1 MQHPPQIPGFT
12 FVDLVGEGGFADV
25 FRYQQELPTR
35 QVAIKVLRSSGD
47 AASIELFRA
56 EANVMAQLSN
66 HPSIV
71 PIYQAGV
78 SSDGRA
84 FLVMEYCPPP
94 HVAQRYR
101 TRPLAVAEVLDI
113 GVKIAS
119 AVETAHRA
127 GILHRDIKP
136 HNILTSTFGVPLLT
150 DFGIASVVGETG
162 AGAQG
167 LSIPWSPPEALSAD
181 SHDVRSDVYS
191 LAATLYSLL
200 IGHPPFERR
209 DAPNDNASLMTRIER
224 GQLTPLRR
232 PDVPASLVDVLRR
245 AMSVEV
251 DRRPVS
257 AMVLGRQLQDV
268 QIELRQSPTR
278 LEVMDASPS
287 ALVEEHP
294 NDARTLVRPVSVI
307 IPAAVHERPGPLQPG
322 RDEDT
327 RHPDHPGAP
336 GSSGSTGASGH
347 VGHSGPRYP
356 SGRSATGG
364 SAPRH
369 PGPQRATQRRL
380 GVPARIGIGVAGAV
394 LAGAVGYALLA
405 GSPDDARGDAGTL
418 RGEDPPDPEALADAP
433 PAPVVTASGKG
444 ARWTFAWAP
453 ADPQPNDEFKVLLSG
468 NGVQPTPP
476 EYTEATSKTV
486 TVAPGATVC
495 VRVAVSRK
503 GGEPSA
509 LSEQTCVVGR

>member
-1 MQHPPQIPGFT
+1 MNQQTNQQMSQNAPQIPGFR
-12 FVDLVGEGGFADV
+12 FIDHIGEGGFADV
-25 FRYQQELPTR
+25 FRYEQELPTR
-35 QVAIKVLRSSGD
+35 QVAIKVLRNSSD
-47 AASIELFRA
+47 TAALELFRA

-84 FLVMEYCPPP
+84 FLVMEFCPPP

-101 TRPLAVAEVLDI
+101 AQPLAVGEVLDI

-150 DFGIASVVGETG
+150 DFGIASVVGE
-162 AGAQG
+162 AGAAGQG
-167 LSIPWSPPEALSAD
+167 LSIPWSPPEALTAD

-200 IGHPPFERR
+200 IGHPPVERR
-209 DAPNDNASLMTRIER
+209 DAPNDNASLMHRIER

-232 PDVPASLVDVLRR
+232 PDVPASLLDVLRR

-251 DRRPVS
+251 GKRPVS

-287 ALVEEHP
+287 ALSEEHP

-307 IPAAVHERPGPLQPG
+307 IPAAVSARPHQVAPEVDD
-322 RDEDT
+322 RT
-327 RHPDHPGAP
+327 RVPGAAP
-336 GSSGSTGASGH
+336 
-347 VGHSGPRYP
+347 V
-356 SGRSATGG
+356 ATGG
-364 SAPRH
+364 GTEGATPPRRTDDGG
-369 PGPQRATQRRL
+369 PGRGGRIAV
-380 GVPARIGIGVAGAV
+380 GVVAALVAAGIGF
-394 LAGAVGYALLA
+394 ALLSG
-405 GSPDDARGDAGTL
+405 GSDD
-418 RGEDPPDPEALADAP
+418 EDPRQGPIHGEGPADPHKAIDVPEAP
-433 PAPVVTASGKG
+433 MVTVSHRGN
-444 ARWTFAWAP
+444 RWTFSWAQEK
-453 ADPQPNDEFKVLLSG
+453 AREGDEFKVVMTGDGYEDAEPDWTRDSSR
-468 NGVQPTPP
+468 TI
-476 EYTEATSKTV
+476 TV
-486 TVAPGATVC
+486 PRDATVC
-495 VRVAVSRK
+495 VQVSVSRP
-503 GGEPSA
+503 GSQVSEASA
-509 LSEQTCVVGR
+509 PKCGVGQ

>member
-1 MQHPPQIPGFT
+1 MRAPQIPGFS
-12 FVDLVGEGGFADV
+12 FIDVVGEGGFADV

-35 QVAIKVLRSSGD
+35 QVAIKVLRSGGD
-47 AASIELFRA
+47 AAALELFRA

-84 FLVMEYCPPP
+84 FLVMEFCPPP

-101 TRPLAVAEVLDI
+101 ARPLPVAEVLDI

-150 DFGIASVVGETG
+150 DFGIASVVGQ
-162 AGAQG
+162 AGASGQG
-167 LSIPWSPPEALSAD
+167 LSIPWSPPETLTAD

-200 IGHPPFERR
+200 IGHPPFERP
-209 DAPNDNASLMTRIER
+209 DAPSDNASQMWRIER
-224 GQLTPLRR
+224 GQITPLRR

-245 AMSVEV
+245 AMSVELEK
-251 DRRPVS
+251 RPVS
-257 AMVLGRQLQDV
+257 AMALGRRLQDV

-287 ALVEEHP
+287 ALAEEQP

-307 IPAAVHERPGPLQPG
+307 IPAVVNERPGPHQPAPSG
-322 RDEDT
+322 
-327 RHPDHPGAP
+327 PPPP
-336 GSSGSTGASGH
+336 GSPPGTTAGDSLRRPPSRREPASLGPVGKLAVGAVAALVAG
-347 VGHSGPRYP
+347 
-356 SGRSATGG
+356 
-364 SAPRH
+364 
-369 PGPQRATQRRL
+369 
-380 GVPARIGIGVAGAV
+380 GIGF
-394 LAGAVGYALLA
+394 ALLA
-405 GSPDDARGDAGTL
+405 GGPGEEDPEDGPL
-418 RGEDPPDPEALADAP
+418 RGEDPADPVDAIDIP
-433 PAPVVTASGKG
+433 SAPVVTTSGQG
-444 ARWTFAWAP
+444 TRWTFTWSEEDAP
-453 ADPQPNDEFKVLLSG
+453 EGDEFKVLLTG
-468 NGVQPTPP
+468 DGIKPGPP
-476 EYTEATSKTV
+476 KYIDAGSVTV
-486 TVAPGATVC
+486 TVRRGATVC
-495 VRVAVSRK
+495 AQVSVLRE
-503 GGEPSA
+503 GSPPSA
-509 LSEQTCVVGR
+509 PSQQVCAVGR

>member
-1 MQHPPQIPGFT
+1 MRAPQIPGFS
-12 FVDLVGEGGFADV
+12 FIDVVGEGGFADV

-35 QVAIKVLRSSGD
+35 QVAIKVLRSGGD
-47 AASIELFRA
+47 AAALELFRA

-84 FLVMEYCPPP
+84 FLVMEFCPPP

-101 TRPLAVAEVLDI
+101 ARPLPVAEVLDI

-150 DFGIASVVGETG
+150 DFGIASVVGQ
-162 AGAQG
+162 AGASGQG
-167 LSIPWSPPEALSAD
+167 LSIPWSPPETLTAD

-200 IGHPPFERR
+200 IGHPPFERP
-209 DAPNDNASLMTRIER
+209 DAPSDNASQMWRIER
-224 GQLTPLRR
+224 GQITPLRR

-245 AMSVEV
+245 AMSVELEK
-251 DRRPVS
+251 RPVS
-257 AMVLGRQLQDV
+257 AMALGRRLQDV

-287 ALVEEHP
+287 ALAEEQP

-307 IPAAVHERPGPLQPG
+307 IPAVVNDRPGPYQPAAAG
-322 RDEDT
+322 
-327 RHPDHPGAP
+327 PPPP
-336 GSSGSTGASGH
+336 GSPPG
-347 VGHSGPRYP
+347 
-356 SGRSATGG
+356 ATGG
-364 SAPRH
+364 DSL
-369 PGPQRATQRRL
+369 RRPPSRREPASL
-380 GVPARIGIGVAGAV
+380 GLVGRIAVGAVAALVAGGIGF
-394 LAGAVGYALLA
+394 ALLA
-405 GSPDDARGDAGTL
+405 GSPGEDGPEDGPL
-418 RGEDPPDPEALADAP
+418 RGEDPADAVDAIDIP
-433 PAPVVTASGKG
+433 SAPVVTKSGRG
-444 ARWTFAWAP
+444 SRWTFTWSKEESSEEV
-453 ADPQPNDEFKVLLSG
+453 EFKVVLTG
-468 NGVQPTPP
+468 DGADPGPP
-476 EYTEATSKTV
+476 KYTGEGSLTV
-486 TVAPGATVC
+486 TVARDRTVC
-495 VRVAVSRK
+495 VQVSVLRD
-503 GGEPSA
+503 GTPPSA
-509 LSEQTCVVGR
+509 PSQQVCAVGR

>member
-1 MQHPPQIPGFT
+1 MRAPQIPGFS
-12 FVDLVGEGGFADV
+12 FVDVVGEGGFADV

-35 QVAIKVLRSSGD
+35 QVAIKVLRSGGD
-47 AASIELFRA
+47 AAALELFRA

-84 FLVMEYCPPP
+84 FLVMEFCPPP

-101 TRPLAVAEVLDI
+101 ARPLPVAEVLDI

-150 DFGIASVVGETG
+150 DFGIASVVGQAAASG
-162 AGAQG
+162 QG
-167 LSIPWSPPEALSAD
+167 LSIPWSPPETLTAD

-200 IGHPPFERR
+200 IGHPPFERP
-209 DAPNDNASLMTRIER
+209 DAPSDNASQMWRIER
-224 GQLTPLRR
+224 GQITPLRR

-245 AMSVEV
+245 AMSVELEK
-251 DRRPVS
+251 RPVS
-257 AMVLGRQLQDV
+257 AMALGRRLQDV

-287 ALVEEHP
+287 ALAEEQP

-307 IPAAVHERPGPLQPG
+307 IPAVVNDRPGPHQPA
-322 RDEDT
+322 
-327 RHPDHPGAP
+327 AP
-336 GSSGSTGASGH
+336 GPPPPGSPPGT
-347 VGHSGPRYP
+347 
-356 SGRSATGG
+356 TGG
-364 SAPRH
+364 DSL
-369 PGPQRATQRRL
+369 RRPPSRRE
-380 GVPARIGIGVAGAV
+380 PASLGVAGRIAV
-394 LAGAVGYALLA
+394 GLVAALVAGGIGFAFLAGGP
-405 GSPDDARGDAGTL
+405 GDDGPESGPL
-418 RGEDPPDPEALADAP
+418 RGEDPADPLDPLDIPD
-433 PAPVVTASGKG
+433 APVVTTSGKG
-444 ARWTFAWAP
+444 TRWTFTWSKVEPQEGDEYKVVLTGDGADQDAP
-453 ADPQPNDEFKVLLSG
+453 DYVRSR
-468 NGVQPTPP
+468 
-476 EYTEATSKTV
+476 SMTV
-486 TVAPGATVC
+486 TVARDRTVC
-495 VRVAVSRK
+495 AQVSLLRE
-503 GGEPSA
+503 GSPPSA
-509 LSEQTCVVGR
+509 PSQQVCAVGR

>member
-1 MQHPPQIPGFT
+1 MQQPPQIPGFH

-35 QVAIKVLRSSGD
+35 QVAIKVLRSGND

-101 TRPLAVAEVLDI
+101 AQPLAVAEVLDI

-167 LSIPWSPPEALSAD
+167 LSIPWSPPESLAAD

-209 DAPNDNASLMTRIER
+209 DAANDNASLMTRIER

-245 AMSVEV
+245 AMSVEIE
-251 DRRPVS
+251 RRPVS

-287 ALVEEHP
+287 ALGEEHP

-307 IPAAVHERPGPLQPG
+307 IPAAVHERLGPLQPG
-322 RDEDT
+322 ADEDT
-327 RHPDHPGAP
+327 RNP
-336 GSSGSTGASGH
+336 
-347 VGHSGPRYP
+347 GHSGHSGHSAHSARRGTTG
-356 SGRSATGG
+356 GRSARRT
-364 SAPRH
+364 
-369 PGPQRATQRRL
+369 GPQRSEARRL
-380 GVPARIGIGVAGAV
+380 GVSARIGIGVVVAA
-394 LAGAVGYALLA
+394 LLGAVGYALLA
-405 GSPDDARGDAGTL
+405 GSADDDKGKDGTL
-418 RGEDPPDPEALADAP
+418 RGEDPPDPVELLDRP
-433 PAPVVTASGKG
+433 DPPVVTKAGKG
-444 ARWTFAWAP
+444 VRWTFTWAP
-453 ADPQPNDEFKVLLSG
+453 ADPRKGDEFKVLLSG
-468 NGVQPTPP
+468 DGVEPTPP
-476 EYTEATSKTV
+476 EYTDATSKTL
-486 TVAPGATVC
+486 TVKRNATVC
-495 VRVAVSRK
+495 VQVALSRE
-503 GGEPSA
+503 GGQTSA
-509 LSEQTCVVGR
+509 LSKVECVTGR

>member
-1 MQHPPQIPGFT
+1 MQQPPQIPGFT

-35 QVAIKVLRSSGD
+35 QVAIKVLRSGND

-101 TRPLAVAEVLDI
+101 AQPLAVAEVLDI

-150 DFGIASVVGETG
+150 DFGIASVVGEAG

-167 LSIPWSPPEALSAD
+167 LSIPWSPPESLAAD

-209 DAPNDNASLMTRIER
+209 DASNDNASLMTRIER

-251 DRRPVS
+251 ERRPVS

-287 ALVEEHP
+287 ALGEEHP

-322 RDEDT
+322 LDEDT
-327 RHPDHPGAP
+327 RNP
-336 GSSGSTGASGH
+336 
-347 VGHSGPRYP
+347 GHSGHSGHSGHASLSGH
-356 SGRSATGG
+356 SGRRATTGGG
-364 SAPRH
+364 SARRS
-369 PGPQRATQRRL
+369 GPQRSGPQRSEERQL
-380 GVPARIGIGVAGAV
+380 GVPARIGVGVVVAAV
-394 LAGAVGYALLA
+394 VGAVGFALLS
-405 GSPDDARGDAGTL
+405 GSSGDQDGGKHSTL
-418 RGEDPPDPEALADAP
+418 RGEDPPNPVELLDRP
-433 PAPVVTASGKG
+433 PAPVVSKSGKG
-444 ARWTFAWAP
+444 ARWTFTWAQE
-453 ADPQPNDEFKVLLSG
+453 APQQGDRFKVLLSG
-468 NGVQPTPP
+468 DGVPQTEP
-476 EYTEATSKTV
+476 EYIEATSKTL
-486 TVAPGATVC
+486 TVKRDATVC
-495 VRVAVSRK
+495 IEVAVIRE
-503 GGEPSA
+503 GGETSA
-509 LSEQTCVVGR
+509 LSQRTCVTGG

>member
-1 MQHPPQIPGFT
+1 MTLHAPQIPGFA

-35 QVAIKVLRSSGD
+35 QVAIKVLRSGSD

-56 EANVMAQLSN
+56 EANVMAQLSS

-101 TRPLAVAEVLDI
+101 SQPLSVGEVLDI

-167 LSIPWSPPEALSAD
+167 LSIPWSPPESLSAD

-245 AMSVEV
+245 SMSVEI
-251 DRRPVS
+251 DKRPVS

-287 ALVEEHP
+287 ALGHEHP

-307 IPAAVHERPGPLQPG
+307 IPAAVQDRPGQIGSPDGEHPPG
-322 RDEDT
+322 S
-327 RHPDHPGAP
+327 GAP
-336 GSSGSTGASGH
+336 GSTGGRGTTGGGSSRRG
-347 VGHSGPRYP
+347 GPRRP
-356 SGRSATGG
+356 A
-364 SAPRH
+364 
-369 PGPQRATQRRL
+369 PQRSDERSL
-380 GVPARIGIGVAGAV
+380 GRPARIGIGVLVAV
-394 LAGAVGYALLA
+394 LLGAVGYALLA
-405 GSPDDARGDAGTL
+405 GAAGDGDPDDGPL
-418 RGEDPPDPEALADAP
+418 RGEDPPDPVELIDVP
-433 PAPVVTASGKG
+433 PAPVVTKSVKG
-444 ARWTFAWAP
+444 HRVTFVWTQQ
-453 ADPQPNDEFKVLLSG
+453 DPREGDEFKVLLTG
-468 NGVQPTPP
+468 DGVEQTEP
-476 EYTEATSKTV
+476 EYTEATSKTLEV
-486 TVAPGATVC
+486 ERGATACIQV
-495 VRVAVSRK
+495 VLSRA
-503 GGEPSA
+503 GSPPSA
-509 LSEQTCVVGR
+509 LSNQLCAVGE

>member
-1 MQHPPQIPGFT
+1 MHAPHIPGFT
-12 FVDLVGEGGFADV
+12 YVDLVGEGGFADV

-35 QVAIKVLRSSGD
+35 QVAIKVLRSGSD
-47 AASIELFRA
+47 PASLDLFRA

-84 FLVMEYCPPP
+84 FLVMEFCPPP

-101 TRPLAVAEVLDI
+101 VQPLAVGEVLDI

-150 DFGIASVVGETG
+150 DFGIASVVGQ
-162 AGAQG
+162 AGAAGQA
-167 LSIPWSPPEALSAD
+167 LSIPWSPPETLTSD

-200 IGHPPFERR
+200 IGHSPYERR
-209 DAPNDNASLMTRIER
+209 DAANDNATMMTRIER

-232 PDVPASLVDVLRR
+232 PDVPPSLVDVLRR
-245 AMSVEV
+245 AMSVQVEK
-251 DRRPVS
+251 RPVS

-294 NDARTLVRPVSVI
+294 DDARTLVRPVSVI
-307 IPAAVHERPGPLQPG
+307 IPAEVSARPAPVRPAIDESTRNPG
-322 RDEDT
+322 TD
-327 RHPDHPGAP
+327 
-336 GSSGSTGASGH
+336 
-347 VGHSGPRYP
+347 VV
-356 SGRSATGG
+356 TGG
-364 SAPRH
+364 SRSGPAPR
-369 PGPQRATQRRL
+369 RTEERRL
-380 GVPARIGIGVAGAV
+380 GTGGRVAVGAVAAV
-394 LAGAVGYALLA
+394 LAGAVGYAVLA
-405 GSPDDARGDAGTL
+405 GGGDEGDPRSGPL
-418 RGEDPPDPEALADAP
+418 RGEKPPDAVQALDAP
-433 PAPVVTASGKG
+433 APPVVSSSGTG
-444 ARWTFAWAP
+444 TRYTFRWQQ
-453 ADPQPNDEFKVLLSG
+453 ADPEPEDSFKIRFRND
-468 NGVQPTPP
+468 GVAGEA
-476 EYTEATSKTV
+476 EYTEETSRTV
-486 TVAPGATVC
+486 TVAPKESVC
-495 VRVAVSRK
+495 LQVSLQRQ
-503 GGEPSA
+503 GRPISAPST
-509 LSEQTCVVGR
+509 EVCEVGR

>member
-1 MQHPPQIPGFT
+1 MQPPQIPGFS

-25 FRYQQELPTR
+25 YRYQQELPTR
-35 QVAIKVLRSSGD
+35 QVAIKVLRSGGD
-47 AASIELFRA
+47 AAALELFRA

-78 SSDGRA
+78 SSDGRP

-101 TRPLAVAEVLDI
+101 AQPLTVAEVLDI

-150 DFGIASVVGETG
+150 DFGIASVVGEGG
-162 AGAQG
+162 ASGQG
-167 LSIPWSPPEALSAD
+167 LSIPWSPPEALLAD

-200 IGHPPFERR
+200 IGHPPVERR
-209 DAPNDNASLMTRIER
+209 DAPNDNASLMQRIER
-224 GQLTPLRR
+224 GQLSPLRR
-232 PDVPASLVDVLRR
+232 PEVPASLVSILRR

-251 DRRPVS
+251 EKRPVS

-287 ALVEEHP
+287 ALVQEHP

-307 IPAAVHERPGPLQPG
+307 IPAAVTARPAPMQPAVDER
-322 RDEDT
+322 T
-327 RHPDHPGAP
+327 RVPGAAP
-336 GSSGSTGASGH
+336 ATSDSLGRTP
-347 VGHSGPRYP
+347 PR
-356 SGRSATGG
+356 RTD
-364 SAPRH
+364 APRR
-369 PGPQRATQRRL
+369 GL
-380 GVPARIGIGVAGAV
+380 PARIAAGVLALVVAGGVA
-394 LAGAVGYALLA
+394 YALLA
-405 GSPDDARGDAGTL
+405 GGEEEEPDDRSL
-418 RGEDPPDPEALADAP
+418 RGQGPADPRAGADAP
-433 PAPVVTASGKG
+433 PAPTVSVTGGKK
-444 ARWTFAWAP
+444 RWTFRWVP
-453 ADPQPNDEFKVLLSG
+453 EEPREDDMFKVLFTG
-468 NGVQPTPP
+468 DGTDVTGAQYV
-476 EYTEATSKTV
+476 EETSRTLTIAV
-486 TVAPGATVC
+486 GSTVC
-495 VRVAVSRK
+495 VQVSLVR
-503 GGEPSA
+503 EDA
-509 LSEQTCVVGR
+509 LSSPLSKSVCAVGQ

>member
-1 MQHPPQIPGFT
+1 MHAPEIPGFT

-35 QVAIKVLRSSGD
+35 QVAIKVLRSGSD

-84 FLVMEYCPPP
+84 FLVMEFCPPP

-101 TRPLAVAEVLDI
+101 TQPLAVGEVLDI

-167 LSIPWSPPEALSAD
+167 LSIPWSPPESLTAD

-200 IGHPPFERR
+200 IGHPPYERR

-232 PDVPASLVDVLRR
+232 PDVPASLIDVLRR
-245 AMSVEV
+245 AMAVEI
-251 DRRPVS
+251 DKRPVS

-278 LEVMDASPS
+278 LEVMDASP
-287 ALVEEHP
+287 AAVGEGHP

-307 IPAAVHERPGPLQPG
+307 IPAAVHERLGPLQPAA
-322 RDEDT
+322 DEHAS
-327 RHPDHPGAP
+327 RPGAARAAT
-336 GSSGSTGASGH
+336 GSSSARRPP
-347 VGHSGPRYP
+347 PRRD
-356 SGRSATGG
+356 GD
-364 SAPRH
+364 
-369 PGPQRATQRRL
+369 RRL
-380 GVPARIGIGVAGAV
+380 ALPARIGIGAVAVALV
-394 LAGAVGYALLA
+394 AAVGYALVA
-405 GSPDDARGDAGTL
+405 GSGGDDGPQDGPL
-418 RGEDPPDPEALADAP
+418 RGEDPPDAVIDVP
-433 PAPVVTASGKG
+433 PAPVVSKSGKG
-444 ARWTFAWAP
+444 TRWTFTWTQDEP
-453 ADPQPNDEFKVLLSG
+453 RERDEFKVLLTG
-468 NGVQPTPP
+468 DGADQDAP
-476 EYTEATSKTV
+476 EYTAATSKTL
-486 TVAPGATVC
+486 TVPRDATVC
-495 VRVAVSRK
+495 IQVSLSRVGSP
-503 GGEPSA
+503 PSPP
-509 LSEQTCVVGR
+509 SDQVCVVGR

>member
-1 MQHPPQIPGFT
+1 MHAPHIPGFAY
-12 FVDLVGEGGFADV
+12 VDLVGEGGFADV

-35 QVAIKVLRSSGD
+35 QVAIKVLRSGSD
-47 AASIELFRA
+47 TASLDLFRA

-84 FLVMEYCPPP
+84 FLVMEFCPPP

-101 TRPLAVAEVLDI
+101 VEPLAVGEVLDI

-150 DFGIASVVGETG
+150 DFGIASVVGQ
-162 AGAQG
+162 AGAAGQA
-167 LSIPWSPPEALSAD
+167 LSIPWSPPETLTSD

-200 IGHPPFERR
+200 IGHAPYERR
-209 DAPNDNASLMTRIER
+209 DASNDNATMMTRIER

-245 AMSVEV
+245 AMSVQVEK
-251 DRRPVS
+251 RPVS

-294 NDARTLVRPVSVI
+294 DDARTLVRPVSVI
-307 IPAAVHERPGPLQPG
+307 IPAAVSDRPAPVRPAVDESTRRPGAEP
-322 RDEDT
+322 
-327 RHPDHPGAP
+327 
-336 GSSGSTGASGH
+336 
-347 VGHSGPRYP
+347 
-356 SGRSATGG
+356 ATGG
-364 SAPRH
+364 SRSGPPPR
-369 PGPQRATQRRL
+369 RTEDRRL
-380 GVPARIGIGVAGAV
+380 GTGARVAVGVVAAALAGAIGYAV
-394 LAGAVGYALLA
+394 LAGG
-405 GSPDDARGDAGTL
+405 DDEADPRSGPL
-418 RGEDPPDPEALADAP
+418 RGEKPVDPVQALDAPDP
-433 PAPVVTASGKG
+433 PVVTSSGTG
-444 ARWTFAWAP
+444 TRYTFHWKQ
-453 ADPQPNDEFKVLLSG
+453 ADPEPSDEFKVRFRYD
-468 NGVQPTPP
+468 GVPAGDA
-476 EYTEATSKTV
+476 EYITDTSRTV
-486 TVAPGATVC
+486 TVERKASVC
-495 VRVAVSRK
+495 VQVSLVRQ
-503 GGEPSA
+503 GRPVSEPSP
-509 LSEQTCVVGR
+509 EVCEVGK

>member
-1 MQHPPQIPGFT
+1 MQPPQIPGFT

-35 QVAIKVLRSSGD
+35 QVAIKVLRSGSD

-78 SSDGRA
+78 SFDGRA

-101 TRPLAVAEVLDI
+101 SQPLAVAEVLDI

-167 LSIPWSPPEALSAD
+167 LSIPWSPPESLTAD

-224 GQLTPLRR
+224 GQLTTLRR

-245 AMSVEV
+245 AMSVEI

-287 ALVEEHP
+287 ALGEEHP

-307 IPAAVHERPGPLQPG
+307 IPAAVHDRPAALHPG
-322 RDEDT
+322 VDEDT
-327 RHPDHPGAP
+327 RHPGHP
-336 GSSGSTGASGH
+336 
-347 VGHSGPRYP
+347 GHSGH
-356 SGRSATGG
+356 SGHSGHPGHTGG
-364 SAPRH
+364 SSSRRPA
-369 PGPQRATQRRL
+369 PQRSGERRL
-380 GVPARIGIGVAGAV
+380 GVPARIGIGVAVAALV
-394 LAGAVGYALLA
+394 GAVGYALLA
-405 GSPDDARGDAGTL
+405 GSPGDDGGDDRTL
-418 RGEDPPDPEALADAP
+418 RGEDPPDAVEPFDAP
-433 PAPVVTASGKG
+433 PPPVVTKSGKG
-444 ARWTFAWAP
+444 TRWTFTWTP
-453 ADPQPNDEFKVLLSG
+453 AEPQANDEFKVVLTG
-468 NGVQPTPP
+468 DGVAQAAP
-476 EYTEATSKTV
+476 EYTDATSKTV
-486 TVAPGATVC
+486 TVPRDATVC
-495 VRVAVSRK
+495 VRVAVSRE
-503 GGEPSA
+503 GSLSSA
-509 LSEQTCVVGR
+509 LSDQVCVVGR

>member
-1 MQHPPQIPGFT
+1 MHAPHIPGFAY
-12 FVDLVGEGGFADV
+12 VDLVGEGGFADV

-35 QVAIKVLRSSGD
+35 QVAIKVLRSGSD
-47 AASIELFRA
+47 TASLDLFRA

-84 FLVMEYCPPP
+84 FLVMEFCPPP

-101 TRPLAVAEVLDI
+101 VEPLAVGEVLDI

-150 DFGIASVVGETG
+150 DFGIASVVGQTG
-162 AGAQG
+162 AAGQA
-167 LSIPWSPPEALSAD
+167 LSIPWSPPETLTSD

-200 IGHPPFERR
+200 IGHAPYERR
-209 DAPNDNASLMTRIER
+209 DASNDNATMMTRIER

-245 AMSVEV
+245 AMSVQVEK
-251 DRRPVS
+251 RPVS

-294 NDARTLVRPVSVI
+294 DDARTLVRPVSVI
-307 IPAAVHERPGPLQPG
+307 IPAAVSARPAPVRPAV
-322 RDEDT
+322 EEST
-327 RHPDHPGAP
+327 RSPGADP
-336 GSSGSTGASGH
+336 
-347 VGHSGPRYP
+347 
-356 SGRSATGG
+356 ATGG
-364 SAPRH
+364 TGGHGGRSGTAPPR
-369 PGPQRATQRRL
+369 RTDDRRL
-380 GVPARIGIGVAGAV
+380 GTGARVAVGVIAAALAGVVGYAV
-394 LAGAVGYALLA
+394 LAGG
-405 GSPDDARGDAGTL
+405 GTDDDPRSGPL
-418 RGEDPPDPEALADAP
+418 RGEKPADPVQALDAP
-433 PAPVVTASGKG
+433 DAPVVTSSGKG
-444 ARWTFAWAP
+444 TRYTFRWQQ
-453 ADPQPNDEFKVLLSG
+453 ADPKPDDEFKVRIRE
-468 NGVQPTPP
+468 NGVVTDDAQYVR
-476 EYTEATSKTV
+476 ETSRTV
-486 TVAPGATVC
+486 TIAPKSSVC
-495 VRVAVSRK
+495 VQVSLRRQ
-503 GGEPSA
+503 GLPISAPSR
-509 LSEQTCVVGR
+509 EVCEVGR

>member
-1 MQHPPQIPGFT
+1 MSLRPPEIPGFT
-12 FVDLVGEGGFADV
+12 FVDMVGEGGFADV

-35 QVAIKVLRSSGD
+35 QVAIKVLRSGSDRG
-47 AASIELFRA
+47 ALALFRA

-84 FLVMEYCPPP
+84 FLVMEFCPPP
-94 HVAQRYR
+94 HVAQRFR
-101 TRPLAVAEVLDI
+101 VSPLGVDEVLDI

-150 DFGIASVVGETG
+150 DFGIASVVGE
-162 AGAQG
+162 AGASGQG
-167 LSIPWSPPEALSAD
+167 LSIPWSPPEVLSAD

-200 IGHPPFERR
+200 AGHAPFERR
-209 DAPNDNASLMTRIER
+209 DASNENAELMRRIER
-224 GQLTPLRR
+224 GQLSPLRR
-232 PDVPASLVDVLRR
+232 PDVPASLVEVLRR
-245 AMSVEV
+245 GMSTDIEK
-251 DRRPVS
+251 RQVS

-307 IPAAVHERPGPLQPG
+307 IPAAVEQRSGPLQPAL
-322 RDEDT
+322 DEQT
-327 RHPDHPGAP
+327 RTPGTGPHPTG
-336 GSSGSTGASGH
+336 GTSGGT
-347 VGHSGPRYP
+347 GPR
-356 SGRSATGG
+356 RAD
-364 SAPRH
+364 APRR
-369 PGPQRATQRRL
+369 PLVGRIAVGVVAALVL
-380 GVPARIGIGVAGAV
+380 GGVGWAV
-394 LAGAVGYALLA
+394 LAGG
-405 GSPDDARGDAGTL
+405 GDDEGPRGGTL
-418 RGEDPPDPEALADAP
+418 RGEDPADPAEPFDLP
-433 PAPVVTASGKG
+433 EAPVVSKTGKG
-444 ARWTFAWAP
+444 AKWTFRWNAK
-453 ADPQPNDEFKVLLSG
+453 DPRAGDEFKVRITG
-468 NGVQPTPP
+468 DGVKQTAP
-476 EYTEATSKTV
+476 EYITETSRTM
-486 TVAPGATVC
+486 TIERDDTVC
-495 VRVAVSRK
+495 VQVSLLREGSQPSPPSQQVCAV
-503 GGEPSA
+503 G
-509 LSEQTCVVGR
+509 Q

>member
-1 MQHPPQIPGFT
+1 MQPPQIPGFS

-25 FRYQQELPTR
+25 YRYQQELPTR
-35 QVAIKVLRSSGD
+35 QVAIKVLRSGGD
-47 AASIELFRA
+47 AAALELFRA

-78 SSDGRA
+78 SSDGRP

-101 TRPLAVAEVLDI
+101 AQPLTVAEVLDI

-150 DFGIASVVGETG
+150 DFGIASVVGEGG
-162 AGAQG
+162 ASGQG
-167 LSIPWSPPEALSAD
+167 LSIPWSPPEALLAD

-200 IGHPPFERR
+200 IGHPPVERR
-209 DAPNDNASLMTRIER
+209 DAPNDNASLMQRIER
-224 GQLTPLRR
+224 GQLSPLRR
-232 PDVPASLVDVLRR
+232 PEVPASLVSILRR

-251 DRRPVS
+251 EKRPVS

-287 ALVEEHP
+287 ALVQEHP
-294 NDARTLVRPVSVI
+294 NDARTLIRPVSVI
-307 IPAAVHERPGPLQPG
+307 IPAAVSARPVPAQPAV
-322 RDEDT
+322 DEQT
-327 RHPDHPGAP
+327 RVPGAAP
-336 GSSGSTGASGH
+336 ATTDSHGRTP
-347 VGHSGPRYP
+347 PR
-356 SGRSATGG
+356 RTD
-364 SAPRH
+364 APRR
-369 PGPQRATQRRL
+369 GLA
-380 GVPARIGIGVAGAV
+380 ARVVAGV
-394 LAGAVGYALLA
+394 LALAVAGGIGYALLA
-405 GSPDDARGDAGTL
+405 GGEEEDPDRPTI
-418 RGEDPPDPEALADAP
+418 RGEDPADAVPGDDAP
-433 PAPVVTASGKG
+433 PAPKVWRTGKG
-444 ARWTFAWAP
+444 TRWTFRWSQAE
-453 ADPQPNDEFKVLLSG
+453 PQPEDLFKVLFTGDGSG
-468 NGVQPTPP
+468 QKGAD
-476 EYTEATSKTV
+476 YTEETSRVV
-486 TVAPGATVC
+486 TVPVGSTVC
-495 VRVAVSRK
+495 VQVGVARE
-503 GGEPSA
+503 GAAPSA
-509 LSEQTCVVGR
+509 LSKPVCAVGDQ

>member
-1 MQHPPQIPGFT
+1 MHAPQIPGFA

-35 QVAIKVLRSSGD
+35 QVAIKVLRSGSD
-47 AASIELFRA
+47 VASIELFRA
-56 EANVMAQLSN
+56 EANVMAQLSS

-101 TRPLAVAEVLDI
+101 SQPLSVAEVLDI

-167 LSIPWSPPEALSAD
+167 LSIPWSPPESLSAD

-245 AMSVEV
+245 SMSVEV
-251 DRRPVS
+251 DKRPVS

-287 ALVEEHP
+287 ALGEEHP

-307 IPAAVHERPGPLQPG
+307 IPAAVQDRPGQVRPDPGEHTLGPG
-322 RDEDT
+322 RGGHRAHADT
-327 RHPDHPGAP
+327 G
-336 GSSGSTGASGH
+336 GTG
-347 VGHSGPRYP
+347 
-356 SGRSATGG
+356 ATGG
-364 SAPRH
+364 SSSRRQGPRR
-369 PGPQRATQRRL
+369 PAPQRSVERRL
-380 GVPARIGIGVAGAV
+380 GLPARIGVGLVAAALVG
-394 LAGAVGYALLA
+394 GVGYALMA
-405 GSPDDARGDAGTL
+405 GAAGDDGPEDGPL
-418 RGEDPPDPEALADAP
+418 RGEEPPDPVELIDVP
-433 PAPVVTASGKG
+433 PAPVVAKAGKG
-444 ARWTFAWAP
+444 KRLTFTWTQQ
-453 ADPQPNDEFKVLLSG
+453 DPRAGDEFKVLLTG
-468 NGVQPTPP
+468 DGAQQTEP
-476 EYTEATSKTV
+476 EYTEATSKTL
-486 TVAPGATVC
+486 TVERGATVC
-495 VRVAVSRK
+495 IQVVLSRE
-503 GGEPSA
+503 GSPPSA
-509 LSEQTCVVGR
+509 PSDQVCAVGG

>member
-1 MQHPPQIPGFT
+1 MQPPQIPGFT

-35 QVAIKVLRSSGD
+35 QVAIKVLRSGSD
-47 AASIELFRA
+47 AASLELFRA

-101 TRPLAVAEVLDI
+101 TQPLAVAEVLDI

-167 LSIPWSPPEALSAD
+167 LSIPWSPPESLSAD

-232 PDVPASLVDVLRR
+232 PDAPPSLIDVLRR
-245 AMSVEV
+245 AMSVEIE
-251 DRRPVS
+251 RRPVS

-287 ALVEEHP
+287 ALGEEQP

-307 IPAAVHERPGPLQPG
+307 IPAAVHDRPAPLQPSSE
-322 RDEDT
+322 EDT
-327 RHPDHPGAP
+327 RSPHRAGHVA
-336 GSSGSTGASGH
+336 TGAS
-347 VGHSGPRYP
+347 SSRRPP
-356 SGRSATGG
+356 
-364 SAPRH
+364 
-369 PGPQRATQRRL
+369 PQRSGGRPLGLAARL
-380 GVPARIGIGVAGAV
+380 GIGVVAALLV
-394 LAGAVGYALLA
+394 GAVGYALLA
-405 GSPDDARGDAGTL
+405 GSPGDDSRGKGTL
-418 RGEDPPDPEALADAP
+418 RGEDPPDPVEPFERAP
-433 PAPVVTASGKG
+433 TPVVTKSGKG
-444 ARWTFAWAP
+444 ARWTFTWTQAEP
-453 ADPQPNDEFKVLLSG
+453 KQGDEFKVLLSG
-468 NGVQPTPP
+468 DGVTNP
-476 EYTEATSKTV
+476 EAQYTEATTRTV
-486 TVAPGATVC
+486 KVAPGATVC
-495 VRVAVSRK
+495 IQVALSRD
-503 GGEPSA
+503 GSGTSA
-509 LSEQTCVVGR
+509 LSEKTCVVGS

>member
-1 MQHPPQIPGFT
+1 MSSPAPQIPGFS

-25 FRYQQELPTR
+25 FRYLQELPTR
-35 QVAIKVLRSSGD
+35 QVAIKVLRSGTD
-47 AASIELFRA
+47 LASLELFRA

-84 FLVMEYCPPP
+84 FLVMEFCPPP

-101 TRPLAVAEVLDI
+101 AQPLAVEEVLDI

-150 DFGIASVVGETG
+150 DFGIASVVGESG
-162 AGAQG
+162 AGGQA
-167 LSIPWSPPEALSAD
+167 LSIPWSPPESLSAD

-200 IGHPPFERR
+200 IGHPPYERR
-209 DAPNDNASLMTRIER
+209 DAPNDNATMITRIER

-232 PDVPASLVDVLRR
+232 ADVPASLVDILRR
-245 AMSVEV
+245 AMSVEIEK
-251 DRRPVS
+251 RPVS

-307 IPAAVHERPGPLQPG
+307 VPAAVGERPAPVRPAV
-322 RDEDT
+322 DEQT
-327 RHPDHPGAP
+327 RRPGAEP
-336 GSSGSTGASGH
+336 
-347 VGHSGPRYP
+347 
-356 SGRSATGG
+356 ATGG
-364 SAPRH
+364 AARSQSAPR
-369 PGPQRATQRRL
+369 RAEGGL
-380 GVPARIGIGVAGAV
+380 GGRARIAIAVVAAALAAVVGYAV
-394 LAGAVGYALLA
+394 LAGGDRAE
-405 GSPDDARGDAGTL
+405 PDTGTL
-418 RGEDPPDPEALADAP
+418 RGEDPADPVQPFDVP
-433 PAPVVTASGKG
+433 PAPIVTKSGKG
-444 ARWTFAWAP
+444 THWTFRWALE
-453 ADPQPNDEFKVLLSG
+453 QPREGDEFKVEMTG
-468 NGVQPTPP
+468 DGITQGAP
-476 EYTEATSKTV
+476 EYTTATSKTI
-486 TVAPGATVC
+486 TIARSETVC
-495 VRVAVSRK
+495 VQVSVSRT
-503 GGEPSA
+503 GSPPSA
-509 LSEQTCVVGR
+509 ASKQVCAVGQ

>member
-1 MQHPPQIPGFT
+1 MHAPQIPGFT

-35 QVAIKVLRSSGD
+35 QVAIKVLRSGSD

-84 FLVMEYCPPP
+84 FLVMEFCPPP

-101 TRPLAVAEVLDI
+101 TQPLGVGEVLDI

-167 LSIPWSPPEALSAD
+167 LSIPWAPPETLSAE

-224 GQLTPLRR
+224 GQMTPLRR
-232 PDVPASLVDVLRR
+232 PDVPPSLVDVLRR

-251 DRRPVS
+251 DKRPVS

-287 ALVEEHP
+287 ALGEEHP

-307 IPAAVHERPGPLQPG
+307 IPAAVHDRPGPVQPAV
-322 RDEDT
+322 EEHT
-327 RHPDHPGAP
+327 RRPGD
-336 GSSGSTGASGH
+336 G
-347 VGHSGPRYP
+347 
-356 SGRSATGG
+356 ATGG
-364 SAPRH
+364 GSLRRP
-369 PGPQRATQRRL
+369 PPQRSGERTLGWAARL
-380 GVPARIGIGVAGAV
+380 GIGAV
-394 LAGAVGYALLA
+394 VLALVGAVGYALLA
-405 GSPDDARGDAGTL
+405 GKPGDEGPDKGPV
-418 RGEDPPDPEALADAP
+418 RGEGPADPVEVIDAP
-433 PAPVVTASGKG
+433 PAPVVTSDRKG
-444 ARWTFAWAP
+444 ARWTFSWTYD
-453 ADPQPNDEFKVLLSG
+453 DPRQGDEFKVRLTG
-468 NGVQPTPP
+468 GGVDQTEP

-486 TVAPGATVC
+486 TVARGATVC
-495 VRVAVSRK
+495 IQVSVLRE
-503 GGEPSA
+503 GAQSSAPSD
-509 LSEQTCVVGR
+509 QHCVVGR

>member
-1 MQHPPQIPGFT
+1 MHAPQIPGFT

-25 FRYQQELPTR
+25 FRYRQELPTR
-35 QVAIKVLRSSGD
+35 QVAIKVLRSGSD
-47 AASIELFRA
+47 AASLELFRA

-78 SSDGRA
+78 SADGRA
-84 FLVMEYCPPP
+84 FLVMEFCPPP

-101 TRPLAVAEVLDI
+101 AEPLAVGEVLDI

-150 DFGIASVVGETG
+150 DFGIASVVGQGGGTG
-162 AGAQG
+162 QA
-167 LSIPWSPPEALSAD
+167 LSIPWAPPETLSAD

-200 IGHPPFERR
+200 IGHPPFELP
-209 DAPNDNASLMTRIER
+209 DAPNDNATVITRIER

-232 PDVPASLVDVLRR
+232 PDVPASLVEVLRR
-245 AMSVEV
+245 AMSVQIEK
-251 DRRPVS
+251 RPVS
-257 AMVLGRQLQDV
+257 AMVLGRALQDV

-307 IPAAVHERPGPLQPG
+307 IPAAVNARPAPVRPAV
-322 RDEDT
+322 EEST
-327 RHPDHPGAP
+327 RRPDA
-336 GSSGSTGASGH
+336 
-347 VGHSGPRYP
+347 
-356 SGRSATGG
+356 ATGDAAG
-364 SAPRH
+364 GAA
-369 PGPQRATQRRL
+369 PQRTETRRL
-380 GVPARIGIGVAGAV
+380 GARARVAIGAVALALAGVLGYAV
-394 LAGAVGYALLA
+394 LAGG
-405 GSPDDARGDAGTL
+405 GSDDDPATGTL
-418 RGEDPPDPEALADAP
+418 RGEEPPDPVPAAAP
-433 PAPVVTASGKG
+433 EPPRVTKHGRG
-444 ARWTFAWAP
+444 TRWTFRWQQ
-453 ADPQPNDEFKVLLSG
+453 ADPQPGDEFKVRLR
-468 NGVQPTPP
+468 NDGVAG
-476 EYTEATSKTV
+476 EADYTKETARTV
-486 TVAPGATVC
+486 TLARDASVCIQVSLLRPGRPAS
-495 VRVAVSRK
+495 A
-503 GGEPSA
+503 PSA
-509 LSEQTCVVGR
+509 EVCVVGK

>member
-1 MQHPPQIPGFT
+1 MQQPPQIPGFT

-35 QVAIKVLRSSGD
+35 QVAIKVLRSGSD

-78 SSDGRA
+78 SADGRA

-101 TRPLAVAEVLDI
+101 AQPLAVAEVLDI

-150 DFGIASVVGETG
+150 DFGIASVVGESG
-162 AGAQG
+162 VGAQG
-167 LSIPWSPPEALSAD
+167 LSIPWSPPESLAAD

-200 IGHPPFERR
+200 VGHPPFERR
-209 DAPNDNASLMTRIER
+209 DASNDNASLMTRIER

-251 DRRPVS
+251 ERRPVS

-287 ALVEEHP
+287 ALGEEHP

-322 RDEDT
+322 LDEDT
-327 RHPDHPGAP
+327 RDP
-336 GSSGSTGASGH
+336 
-347 VGHSGPRYP
+347 GHSGHPGDSHHSGH
-356 SGRSATGG
+356 SGRSGTTGG
-364 SAPRH
+364 RSGRR
-369 PGPQRATQRRL
+369 PGPQRTEERQL
-380 GVPARIGIGVAGAV
+380 GVPARIGIGVVVAALV
-394 LAGAVGYALLA
+394 GAVGFALLS
-405 GSPDDARGDAGTL
+405 GSSGDQDGGKDGTL
-418 RGEDPPDPEALADAP
+418 RGEDPPNPVELLDRP
-433 PAPVVTASGKG
+433 PAPVVSKSGKG
-444 ARWTFAWAP
+444 TRWTFTWTQEAP
-453 ADPQPNDEFKVLLSG
+453 QQGDRFKVLLSG
-468 NGVQPTPP
+468 DGVQPAPP
-476 EYTEATSKTV
+476 EYVDATSKTL
-486 TVAPGATVC
+486 TVERDATVC
-495 VRVAVSRK
+495 IEVAVIRE
-503 GGEPSA
+503 GGEASA
-509 LSEQTCVVGR
+509 LSEQKCVTGR

>member
-1 MQHPPQIPGFT
+1 MTMHAPQIPGFA

-35 QVAIKVLRSSGD
+35 QVAIKVLRSGSD

-101 TRPLAVAEVLDI
+101 TQPLSVGEVLDI

-167 LSIPWSPPEALSAD
+167 LSIPWSPPESLSAD

-232 PDVPASLVDVLRR
+232 TDVPASLVDVLRR
-245 AMSVEV
+245 SMSVEI
-251 DRRPVS
+251 DKRPVS

-287 ALVEEHP
+287 ALGAEHP

-307 IPAAVHERPGPLQPG
+307 IPAAVQERPGQLGPEQGEHLSGHGTGGPG
-322 RDEDT
+322 R
-327 RHPDHPGAP
+327 
-336 GSSGSTGASGH
+336 TG
-347 VGHSGPRYP
+347 
-356 SGRSATGG
+356 GRGATGG
-364 SAPRH
+364 SAGRRGPRR
-369 PGPQRATQRRL
+369 PAPQRSEERRR
-380 GVPARIGIGVAGAV
+380 GVAARIGIGVVAAALV
-394 LAGAVGYALLA
+394 GAVGYALVA
-405 GSPDDARGDAGTL
+405 GAAGDDGSKEGPL
-418 RGEDPPDPEALADAP
+418 RGEDPPDPVELIDVP
-433 PAPVVTASGKG
+433 PAPVVSKSDKG
-444 ARWTFAWAP
+444 GRVTFTWTQE
-453 ADPQPNDEFKVLLSG
+453 DPRDGDEFKVLLTG
-468 NGVQPTPP
+468 DGAQQTEP
-476 EYTEATSKTV
+476 EYTDATSKTLRV
-486 TVAPGATVC
+486 ERGATVC
-495 VRVAVSRK
+495 IQVVLSRA
-503 GGEPSA
+503 GSPPSA
-509 LSEQTCVVGR
+509 PSDQICAVG